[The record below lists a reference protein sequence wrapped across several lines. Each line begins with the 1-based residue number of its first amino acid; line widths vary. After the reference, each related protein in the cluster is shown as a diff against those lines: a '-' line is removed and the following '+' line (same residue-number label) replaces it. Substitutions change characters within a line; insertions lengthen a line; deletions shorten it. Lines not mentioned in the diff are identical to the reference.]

1 MEDIAENEQMRQE
14 RNEVFASVAEEGKDE
29 MLEELDRLEA
39 EALGGEIQGN
49 IVNSNRI
56 EAPASAAAAD
66 PVEAQLAALRTEMV
80 AELNAL

>member
-39 EALGGEIQGN
+39 EALGGEI
-49 IVNSNRI
+49 
-56 EAPASAAAAD
+56 
-66 PVEAQLAALRTEMV
+66 
-80 AELNAL
+80 